1 MIRDTFLICALAVN
15 AVCAAAADDVQRQL
29 QQREQSQTEL
39 RLKMQQQ
46 RDRAAQPPQTLGED
60 LQRRVL
66 DRAQQQRLEQ
76 LQDRQARD
84 AISPAPA
91 AGDMH
96 REMERQRLPQASSE
110 ELKRYERERQIGV
123 ERRREVSEGHGLP
136 TCGQPCL
143 LVPSVRLPGDRARP
157 AE

>member
-1 MIRDTFLICALAVN
+1 MIRATFLICALAVN

-39 RLKMQQQ
+39 CLKVQQQ
-46 RDRAAQPPQTLGED
+46 RDRAAQPPQTPGED

-91 AGDMH
+91 GDMH
-96 REMERQRLPQASSE
+96 REMERQRLPQASFE
-110 ELKRYERERQIGV
+110 ELKRYERERQI
-123 ERRREVSEGHGLP
+123 ETQRS
-136 TCGQPCL
+136 
-143 LVPSVRLPGDRARP
+143 P
-157 AE
+157 AP